1 MIGIITFHRA
11 VNYGA
16 VLQTIALQHTLN
28 ALGIQNNVIDYR
40 CEFIEKHYS
49 PKPNVTIRHPK
60 TFLKEVLQ
68 IPVRIKARKE
78 FDSFLKEN
86 IKLSS
91 IVFRDSLSEIVHNYD
106 AIITGSDQVFN
117 LDASGHDTTYLL
129 DFVKNGVKKIS
140 YAASVTP
147 NQFTEKNCK
156 VLKKFLAD
164 FSGISIREKQSLG
177 LLNSISGKDIYV
189 HADPTAL
196 PEIDFWINL
205 ANKSKLK
212 TKNFIFVYIM
222 QPSDVLYDIAEKLA
236 KEENLELK
244 VICMVDNKRKIGKS
258 IAGASIYDYLYMIKE
273 AHYVITNSFHGV
285 MMSLRF
291 HKQFIWSYQ
300 KGSHVSN
307 PRFEMLDELY
317 GIEKRRCNSV
327 DEINTLQKLDF
338 KKIEFIRQQQKKIAQ
353 QYLLEEVG
361 EYINE

>member
-11 VNYGA
+11 ANYGA
-16 VLQTIALQHTLN
+16 VLQTIALQHTLDT
-28 ALGIQNNVIDYR
+28 LGIQNNVIDYR

-60 TFLKEVLQ
+60 TFLKEVFQ
-68 IPVRIKARKE
+68 IPLKIKVRKE
-78 FDSFLKEN
+78 FNSFLREN

-91 IVFRDSLSEIVHNYD
+91 IVLKNSLSEIVHNYD

-117 LDASGHDTTYLL
+117 LDASGRDTAYLL
-129 DFVKNGVKKIS
+129 DFIKSDVKKIS
-140 YAASVTP
+140 YAAGITP
-147 NQFTEKNCK
+147 NQFTDENCK
-156 VLKKFLAD
+156 ILKKFLAD
-164 FSGISIREKQSLG
+164 FSGISIREKQSLD
-177 LLNSISGKDIYV
+177 LLNSISGKKICV

-196 PEIDFWINL
+196 PEIDFWVKL

-212 TKNFIFVYIM
+212 TTNFIFVYIM
-222 QPSDVLYDIAEKLA
+222 QPSDILYDIAEKLA

-244 VICMVDNKRKIGKS
+244 VICMVDNKRKIGENV
-258 IAGASIYDYLYMIKE
+258 AGASIYDYLYMIKE
-273 AHYVITNSFHGV
+273 AQYVVTNSFHGV

-300 KGSHVSN
+300 KGRYVSN

-317 GIEKRRCNSV
+317 EIEKRCCNSV
-327 DEINTLQKLDF
+327 DEINKLEKLDF
-338 KKIEFIRQQQKKIAQ
+338 DKIEIIRQKQKKNAE
-353 QYLLEEVG
+353 QYILEQIG